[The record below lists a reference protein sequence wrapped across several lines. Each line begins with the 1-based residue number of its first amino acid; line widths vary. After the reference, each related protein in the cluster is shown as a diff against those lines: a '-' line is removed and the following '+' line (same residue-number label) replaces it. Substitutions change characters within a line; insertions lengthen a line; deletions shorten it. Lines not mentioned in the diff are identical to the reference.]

1 MADLQPGAR
10 RRYLEWLLMLSKV
23 DDYVMTKL
31 TPGPFELCAFM
42 QMADQ
47 FSEKR
52 RIVKDAFEAYA
63 AIAMFFE
70 SEGFLNSEHG
80 KIFKDKK
87 LFRDI
92 SIFDQAERAKHV
104 PDRRTHLSNKTM
116 PKSFW
121 REFEQ
126 LLRDHGLRPGDPD
139 VVETVFPADWRKA
152 IRRVVINCKYSLSS
166 AMIFLAHG
174 GINHIDCR
182 LQHNIL

>member
-1 MADLQPGAR
+1 MADLQPEAR

-70 SEGFLNSEHG
+70 SGLFEFRAR
-80 KIFKDKK
+80 KD
-87 LFRDI
+87 F
-92 SIFDQAERAKHV
+92 QGQEAV
-104 PDRRTHLSNKTM
+104 
-116 PKSFW
+116 
-121 REFEQ
+121 Q
-126 LLRDHGLRPGDPD
+126 G
-139 VVETVFPADWRKA
+139 
-152 IRRVVINCKYSLSS
+152 Y
-166 AMIFLAHG
+166 
-174 GINHIDCR
+174 
-182 LQHNIL
+182 QHF